1 MKRSFQQSVKVL
13 SNQAVVSMKKNERG
27 VGLMEMLIAVLLT
40 VILLGAAFGFFDN
53 MESMSEEVSV
63 MSEANNSL
71 RGSVDLITR
80 DIYAA
85 GTAIPAGGVPIPSG
99 AGAAQV
105 KRPGPGSTYFPATNG
120 VLSVVTPGPG
130 LSGTIDGLP
139 SDEITLIMVD
149 ENWTGQT
156 ALQISSITDS
166 VSNGYTVNVTIPAS
180 CTQNCTI
187 APGGAYNVNVGDVM
201 MFTASTGSGLGI
213 VTTVDNVN
221 NIVYFA
227 ADPLGLDQVCVA
239 QGCAGSID
247 ALEPDPVNNP
257 GVYPSGMALTKIDMV
272 TYYIDNS
279 KPAHPYTLMR
289 QLGADAPNAVA
300 YGINNLQVTYDLS
313 TGGAGNT
320 NLPNPANPN
329 QIRKVNL
336 WLSAISPSPLRKSHR
351 YYSNSL
357 ASAVTLRNL
366 EYVNQF

>member
-1 MKRSFQQSVKVL
+1 MK
-13 SNQAVVSMKKNERG
+13 NNARG
-27 VGLMEMLIAVLLT
+27 VGLMEMLIAMLLT
-40 VILLGAAFGFFDN
+40 VILLGAAFGFFDG

-71 RGSVDLITR
+71 RGSADLITR

-85 GTAIPAGGVPIPSG
+85 GTAIPAGGIPIPTGPGSV
-99 AGAAQV
+99 QV

-120 VLSVVTPGPG
+120 VLSVITPGPG
-130 LSGTIDGLP
+130 LSGTIGGIP
-139 SDEITLIMVD
+139 SDEITVIMVD
-149 ENWTGQT
+149 ENWTGQP

-166 VSNGYTVNVTIPAS
+166 VSNGYTVNVTVPPS
-180 CTQNCTI
+180 CTQNCTM
-187 APGGAYNVNVGDVM
+187 AAGGAYNVNVGDLL
-201 MFTASTGSGLGI
+201 MFTASGGSALGL
-213 VTTVDNVN
+213 VTSVDTTN

-227 ADPLGLDQVCVA
+227 ADPLNLDQVCAA

-247 ALEPDPVNNP
+247 ALEPDPVNRP
-257 GVYPSGMALTKIDMV
+257 GVYPPGMTLTKIDMV

-279 KPAHPYTLMR
+279 NPAHPYTLQR
-289 QLGADAPNAVA
+289 ELAADTPNAVA

-336 WLSAISPSPLRKSHR
+336 WLSAISPHPLRKSHR